1 VRNFDIRSIFGG
13 YYIDKSLWYYL
24 GHPVDVFTY
33 YTYCPQGIL
42 VSTVYWYTK
51 YTKAKK

>member
-1 VRNFDIRSIFGG
+1 VKNFDIRSIFGG
-13 YYIDKSLWYYL
+13 YDIDKSLWYYL
-24 GHPVDVFTY
+24 DHPVDVF
-33 YTYCPQGIL
+33 TYCPQGIL